1 MSPISIISSCIS
13 YSYSNTAQHQD
24 KVGNWEEK
32 NSTLHVL
39 PTISTDVCIN
49 TESQDNDSEIIGS
62 NVTELVHGNVCFEN
76 QRSEVENSHCS
87 VINEQ
92 MPLDVKRLF
101 AQRHFLY
108 SQD

>member
-1 MSPISIISSCIS
+1 MDIGDIVYRHSLNNNTTIS
-13 YSYSNTAQHQD
+13 TQHQD

-62 NVTELVHGNVCFEN
+62 NVTELVHGND
-76 QRSEVENSHCS
+76 
-87 VINEQ
+87 
-92 MPLDVKRLF
+92 PLMFYWFPPLMF
-101 AQRHFLY
+101 YWFPPLMIYWFL
-108 SQD
+108 SPFFFD